1 MKLAIILAATFAVA
15 FGKFIPGPLGTP
27 WVPEPRGDQWWVDR
41 HNGFVQNSVNN
52 PGGINVLFY
61 GDSITEGWGGEGK
74 PTFDQYYAPLGT
86 ANYGIGGDRTE
97 HVWWRVQNGE
107 VTENLNP
114 KVCVLK
120 IGTNNLG
127 DNDDTSIATGVLFI
141 VQDLRE
147 RLPNMKILLLGVL
160 PRNNE
165 ELTRRTS
172 NINDIIKN
180 LDNGR
185 TIRYLD
191 MKNHFYRGGNDFVT
205 ELYTSDL
212 LHLSAAG
219 YRKWAE
225 VMDPLFREMLG

>member
-1 MKLAIILAATFAVA
+1 MKFVAVIFAATLGVA
-15 FGKFIPGPLGTP
+15 FAAIP
-27 WVPEPRGDQWWVDR
+27 WEPEPRGDQWWVDR
-41 HNGFVQNSVNN
+41 HNGFVQNSQINN
-52 PGGINVLFY
+52 GSMNVLFY
-61 GDSITEGWGGEGK
+61 GDSITEGWGGEGR
-74 PTFDQYYAPLGT
+74 PTYDQYYDPLGT

-97 HVWWRVQNGE
+97 HVLWRIRNGE
-107 VTENLNP
+107 VTSNINP

-120 IGTNNLG
+120 IGTNNIG
-127 DNDDTSIATGVLFI
+127 TNNEADIARGVDVILN
-141 VQDLRE
+141 DLRE

-165 ELTRRTS
+165 DLTRITS

-180 LDNGR
+180 RDDGR
-185 TIRYLD
+185 NIRYLD
-191 MKNHFYRGGNDFVT
+191 MKNHFYYGGNNFAT